1 MRLRWAIVT
10 QKLTVT
16 GFGPTFIQE
25 CRLLASVSDK
35 LPVVDEPNAAKF
47 ANVVLDYPIVAAIV
61 AFRSGG
67 PAYFND
73 HRLSYFPG

>member
-1 MRLRWAIVT
+1 M
-10 QKLTVT
+10 
-16 GFGPTFIQE
+16 
-25 CRLLASVSDK
+25 LASVSDK